1 MGQPGHDVGGA
12 TGVHRPPVARPETD
26 NIIPR
31 QHRVTAWIN
40 GSRPDLVA
48 SVEGSRENW
57 PLAQLFAASPE
68 MLEALQE
75 IVRACDESIYH
86 VPAFMAEPLR
96 LARAAI
102 DKGNWHSQTMAQQL
116 ITVDEELARR

>member
-1 MGQPGHDVGGA
+1 MAYSYPKLEA
-12 TGVHRPPVARPETD
+12 
-26 NIIPR
+26 
-31 QHRVTAWIN
+31 IN
-40 GSRPDLVA
+40 GRGFNHLVYLAGTMPRDLVA